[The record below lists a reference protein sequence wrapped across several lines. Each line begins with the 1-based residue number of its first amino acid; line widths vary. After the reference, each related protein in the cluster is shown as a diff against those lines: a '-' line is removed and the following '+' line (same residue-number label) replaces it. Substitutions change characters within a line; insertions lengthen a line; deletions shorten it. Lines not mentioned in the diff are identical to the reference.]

1 MSRSEFD
8 DLMIPGLSR
17 RTLLGAGALGVA
29 SGLLPR
35 SGHAQV
41 PVGAPRK
48 GGVLRFCRPDPPD
61 TLDPQ
66 MTNSF
71 SGMEYSQM
79 VYDNLVSLDADTQP
93 VPMLATAWTPEK
105 GGLEWLVTLRE
116 GVRFHSGVAFTSADV
131 VATVERAMD
140 PARSG
145 VGSGA
150 FGPVASITA
159 EGPHAVRFVLRVPFG
174 EFPVQLAFRQARI
187 LPAAGI
193 DDLRNT
199 PNGTGPFVFKE
210 FQPGSSLTVERNPNY
225 WNPDV
230 VHLDGVRMVFIR
242 ESVSMQAALRGGQV
256 DLLTQIPVEMYL
268 AMSRARGF
276 KAYSEVTGDY
286 HAINIMGNMAPFDN
300 LKVREAFRY
309 ILDRKATVASVL
321 FGQGA
326 VGNDVPLPAGSIY
339 LPEMTQSE
347 QDLPR
352 AKRLIEESGVGPIE
366 LDFFTSSDR
375 QPAPKMVL
383 AFSQAASQIGVTL
396 RVRDIPYTE
405 YAANVSRKKPLYTSY
420 WSGSATL
427 FDAVHRIY
435 HSQSLYNYSKIESS
449 PGLDAKLDAMIAE
462 VDLEKRKAVTK
473 EVMRALNSS
482 ADRLIPYFR
491 NYLGMSTDKVQGFV
505 PPRFGTVEMRGIWLS
520 A

>member
-1 MSRSEFD
+1 MRHSETD
-8 DLMIPGLSR
+8 TLIIPGMTR
-17 RTLLGAGALGVA
+17 RTLLGTAAAFGMAGGVA
-29 SGLLPR
+29 TARPAR
-35 SGHAQV
+35 AQ
-41 PVGAPRK
+41 GTPRK
-48 GGVLRFCRPDPPD
+48 GGTLRFCRPDPPD

-93 VPMLATAWTPEK
+93 VPMLATAWAPEA
-105 GGLEWLVTLRE
+105 GGTEWVVTLRE
-116 GVRFHSGVAFTSADV
+116 GVKFHNGRAFTSADV
-131 VATVERAMD
+131 VATVERSMD

-150 FGPVASITA
+150 FGPVTAISA
-159 EGPHAVRFVLRVPFG
+159 EGPHKVRFKLRIPFG
-174 EFPVQLAFRQARI
+174 EFPIQLAFRQARI
-187 LPAAGI
+187 LPAEGI

-199 PNGTGPFVFKE
+199 PNGTGPFIFKD

-230 VHLDGVRMVFIR
+230 LHLDGVRMVFIR
-242 ESVSMQAALRGGQV
+242 EAVAMQAALRGGQV

-268 AMSRARGF
+268 AMRNARGF

-286 HAINIMGNMAPFDN
+286 HAVNIMGNMAPFDN
-300 LKVREAFRY
+300 LKVRQAFRH
-309 ILDRKATVASVL
+309 ILDRPATVASVL
-321 FGQGA
+321 FGQG
-326 VGNDVPLPAGSIY
+326 VPGNDQPLPPGNIY
-339 LPEMTQSE
+339 VPPMPQNA
-347 QDLPR
+347 QDL
-352 AKRLIEESGVGPIE
+352 AKARQLIQESGVPPIS

-383 AFSQAASQIGVTL
+383 AFSQAAAQIGVTL

-405 YAANVSRKKPLYTSY
+405 YAANVARKMPLYTSY

-427 FDAVHRIY
+427 FDALHRIY
-435 HSQSLYNYSKIESS
+435 HSKSLYNYAGIESV
-449 PGLDAKLDAMIAE
+449 PGLDAKLDVMIAE
-462 VDLEKRKAVTK
+462 VDLDRRKAVTAD
-473 EVMRALNSS
+473 VLRMISAG
-482 ADRLIPYFR
+482 ADRMIPYFR
-491 NYLGMSTDKVQGFV
+491 NYLGISTDKVQGFA

>member
-1 MSRSEFD
+1 MRHSETD
-8 DLMIPGLSR
+8 ELLIPGMTR
-17 RTLLGAGALGVA
+17 RTWLGAAAAFGMAGGVA
-29 SGLLPR
+29 ASRPAR
-35 SGHAQV
+35 AQ
-41 PVGAPRK
+41 GAPRK
-48 GGVLRFCRPDPPD
+48 GGTLRFCRPDPPD

-93 VPMLATAWTPEK
+93 VPMLATAWAPEA
-105 GGLEWLVTLRE
+105 GGAEWVVTLRE
-116 GVRFHSGVAFTSADV
+116 GVKFHSGRAFTSADV
-131 VATVERAMD
+131 VATVERSMD

-150 FGPVASITA
+150 FGPVTAISA
-159 EGPHAVRFVLRVPFG
+159 EGPHKVRFKLRVPFG

-187 LPAAGI
+187 LPAEGI
-193 DDLRNT
+193 DELRNT
-199 PNGTGPFVFKE
+199 PNGTGPFIFKD

-230 VHLDGVRMVFIR
+230 LHLDGVRMVFIR
-242 ESVSMQAALRGGQV
+242 EAVAMQAALRGGQV

-268 AMSRARGF
+268 AMRNARGF

-286 HAINIMGNMAPFDN
+286 HAVNIMGNMAPFDN
-300 LKVREAFRY
+300 LKVREAFRH
-309 ILDRKATVASVL
+309 ILDRPATVASVL
-321 FGQGA
+321 FGQG
-326 VGNDVPLPAGSIY
+326 VPGNDQPLPPGNIY
-339 LPEMTQSE
+339 VPPMPQNA
-347 QDLPR
+347 QDLAR
-352 AKRLIEESGVGPIE
+352 ARQLIQESGVPPIS

-383 AFSQAASQIGVTL
+383 AFSQAAAQIGVTL

-405 YAANVSRKKPLYTSY
+405 YAANVARKMPLYTSY

-427 FDAVHRIY
+427 FDALHRIY
-435 HSQSLYNYSKIESS
+435 HSKSLYNYASIESV

-462 VDLEKRKAVTK
+462 VDLNRRKAITADVLR
-473 EVMRALNSS
+473 MISAG

-491 NYLGMSTDKVQGFV
+491 NYLGISTDKVQGFL
-505 PPRFGTVEMRGIWLS
+505 PPRFGTIEMRGIWLS